1 MQTEYTKLLKS
12 RTPRSGEGYFDAKR
26 VDLGNILRV
35 INGSTLGIFSTN
47 IEANKDFIC
56 FTFGK

>member
-26 VDLGNILRV
+26 VEI
-35 INGSTLGIFSTN
+35 GIYEVLL
-47 IEANKDFIC
+47 I
-56 FTFGK
+56 